1 LSSIFITTRR
11 TAQKNDNQSTIND
24 PPGKVMAQIL
34 IIDDDKGMCYTLSE
48 IVRLNGHE
56 AVCAHTLKDGL
67 ETAISGF
74 FDVVFLDVM
83 LPDGIGLDIISN
95 IRETPTKPEVI
106 IITSKG
112 DPDGAELAI
121 KNGAW
126 DYVQKPSSIKKMSLP
141 LLRALQFREE
151 KKARKP
157 PVALKREGIVGGSPQ
172 INACLDLLA
181 QAAHSDANILITGET
196 GTGKELFSM
205 AIHKN
210 SPRSENNFI
219 VVDCTSLPE
228 TLVESMLFGH
238 EKGAFTGAIQQYEG
252 LIKQADGGTL
262 FLDEVGELPLTVQ
275 KSFLRALQE
284 RRFRPLGGK
293 QEIECDFRTICAT
306 SRDLDAMISR
316 EQFRKD
322 LLFRLRTFTIDLPP
336 LRERP
341 EDIKELS
348 IYHMNK
354 LCDQYKIATKGFSP
368 DFFEVLAAYDWPG
381 NVRELFNTL
390 ERALAAA
397 QYEPTLFPNHLP
409 TDVRIKAAR
418 ASLSQ
423 EVLTPDIR
431 RSPAEPNG
439 LLPKLRKFREAAEK
453 KYLLDLIA
461 LSDGD
466 IKKACRVSGM
476 SRSRLYVLLKKH
488 SLSMEEMPQD
498 NKS

>member
-1 LSSIFITTRR
+1 
-11 TAQKNDNQSTIND
+11 
-24 PPGKVMAQIL
+24 MASVL

-48 IVRLNGHE
+48 MVRQKKHE

-67 ETAISGF
+67 KTATSGF

-83 LPDGIGLDIISN
+83 LPDGIGLDIIPN
-95 IRETPTKPEVI
+95 ILETPSKPEVI

-126 DYVQKPSSIKKMSLP
+126 DYVQKPSSIKEMTLP

-151 KKARKP
+151 KKVVKP
-157 PVALKREGIVGGSPQ
+157 PVALKREGIVGSSPQ

-181 QAAHSDANILITGET
+181 QATHSNANVLVTGET

-210 SPRSENNFI
+210 SPRADNNFI
-219 VVDCTSLPE
+219 VVDCTSIPE
-228 TLVESMLFGH
+228 TLVDSMLFGH
-238 EKGAFTGAIQQYEG
+238 EKGAFTGAVQQYDG

-262 FLDEVGELPLTVQ
+262 FLDEVGELPLSVQ

-284 RRFRPLGGK
+284 HRFRPLGGK
-293 QEIECDFRTICAT
+293 QEIECDFRTIAAT
-306 SRDLDAMISR
+306 NRDLDKMVGQS
-316 EQFRKD
+316 QFRKD
-322 LLFRLRTFTIDLPP
+322 LLFRLRTFTIDLPT

-348 IYHMNK
+348 VYHMNR
-354 LCDQYKIATKGFSP
+354 LCDQYQIAIKGFSP
-368 DFFEVLAAYDWPG
+368 DFFEVLAVYDWPG

-397 QYEPTLFPNHLP
+397 HYEPTLFPNHLP
-409 TDVRIKAAR
+409 SDVRIKAAR
-418 ASLSQ
+418 ALLSK
-423 EVLTPDIR
+423 EA
-431 RSPAEPNG
+431 PAPNSRPSATVHNG
-439 LLPKLRKFREAAEK
+439 LLPKLREFREAAEK

-461 LSDGD
+461 LANGD
-466 IKKACRVSGM
+466 IKKACRVSDM
-476 SRSRLYVLLKKH
+476 SRSRLYVLLKKYG
-488 SLSMEEMPQD
+488 LSMEATPE
-498 NKS
+498 NSKS

>member
-1 LSSIFITTRR
+1 
-11 TAQKNDNQSTIND
+11 
-24 PPGKVMAQIL
+24 MAQIL

-67 ETAISGF
+67 ETASLGY

-83 LPDGIGLDIISN
+83 LPDGIGLDIIPT
-95 IRETPTKPEVI
+95 IRETPAKPEVI

-151 KKARKP
+151 KKAVKP
-157 PVALKREGIVGGSPQ
+157 PVALKREGIIGRSPH

-181 QAAHSDANILITGET
+181 QTAHSDANVLITGET

-210 SPRSENNFI
+210 SPRTENNFI
-219 VVDCTSLPE
+219 IVDCTALPE
-228 TLVESMLFGH
+228 TLVENMLFGH
-238 EKGAFTGAIQQYEG
+238 KKGAFTGAVQQYEG

-262 FLDEVGELPLTVQ
+262 FLDEVGELPHAVQ

-293 QEIECDFRTICAT
+293 QEIECDFRTIAAT
-306 SRDLDAMISR
+306 NRDLDAMVGQG
-316 EQFRKD
+316 EFRKD

-341 EDIKELS
+341 EDIKELAV
-348 IYHMNK
+348 YHMNK
-354 LCDQYKIATKGFSP
+354 LCDQYQIATKGFSP
-368 DFFEVLAAYDWPG
+368 DFFEVLAMYDWPG

-409 TDVRIKAAR
+409 THVRIKAAQ
-418 ASLSQ
+418 ASLS
-423 EVLTPDIR
+423 EEALTPDR
-431 RSPAEPNG
+431 QKETAEPNG
-439 LLPKLRKFREAAEK
+439 LLPKLREFREAAEK
-453 KYLLDLIA
+453 EYLLDLIT
-461 LSDGD
+461 LTKGD
-466 IKKACRVSGM
+466 VKKACRVSGM

-488 SLSMEEMPQD
+488 NLSMETTSQN